1 MNWDRIVAGGGRG
14 LFVVLWLLVAALA
27 LYAAARFHYVADWTV
42 NGRNSLSRPSVR
54 IVKSLH
60 APVDI
65 RAFAHGAQIRQG
77 LRALIAKYQRVDSAI
92 HLKFVNPNKHPA
104 LVRRLDIGFNGELE
118 VRYEGRQA
126 LVSNLS
132 ETGITNALARLERT
146 GIRRLTFLTGNKE
159 RGAQDRSGLGLSSWA
174 AQLRSRGFTV
184 TSANISAQALSPQ
197 TTGVLIIADPRVRFL
212 AGEITTLEGFV
223 KAGGSLLVM
232 LEPGHAEGL
241 SPLLARQGVRIRKG
255 YAVDPNSSLL
265 TGASPDFIAIRHY
278 PDLGP
283 VRGMHLV
290 TVFPTAAALAITPVH
305 GRTPIPI
312 LATGTD
318 AWTQEARLKGLV
330 VPPPGTTPSV
340 LTIGAALEVPY
351 KGKTQ
356 RLAVVGDSDFAA
368 NSYIGEGGNLAL
380 AMNLAN
386 WLAHDDAFINLPN
399 RASPDLTL
407 TLTGAEED
415 VIAFGFLLVLPLLLL
430 ASAVAVW
437 WRRRRL

>member
-1 MNWDRIVAGGGRG
+1 
-14 LFVVLWLLVAALA
+14 
-27 LYAAARFHYVADWTV
+27 
-42 NGRNSLSRPSVR
+42 
-54 IVKSLH
+54 
-60 APVDI
+60 
-65 RAFAHGAQIRQG
+65 
-77 LRALIAKYQRVDSAI
+77 
-92 HLKFVNPNKHPA
+92 
-104 LVRRLDIGFNGELE
+104 
-118 VRYEGRQA
+118 
-126 LVSNLS
+126 
-132 ETGITNALARLERT
+132 
-146 GIRRLTFLTGNKE
+146 
-159 RGAQDRSGLGLSSWA
+159 
-174 AQLRSRGFTV
+174 
-184 TSANISAQALSPQ
+184 
-197 TTGVLIIADPRVRFL
+197 
-212 AGEITTLEGFV
+212 
-223 KAGGSLLVM
+223 
-232 LEPGHAEGL
+232 
-241 SPLLARQGVRIRKG
+241 
-255 YAVDPNSSLL
+255 
-265 TGASPDFIAIRHY
+265 
-278 PDLGP
+278 
-283 VRGMHLV
+283 MHLV
-290 TVFPTAAALAITPVH
+290 TVFPTAAALALTPVQ

-340 LTIGAALEVPY
+340 LTIGAAFEAPY

-407 TLTGAEED
+407 TLTSAEED